1 MNKSASEL
9 DFEELFKH
17 SIVPD
22 ITDKDIKLSGIRSV
36 GAVGAEGAGVFADSD
51 GLFSVEDDVC
61 SGDLAFP
68 FRNRVRPLS
77 LSYFKSVFNTYCVRL
92 STT

>member
-22 ITDKDIKLSGIRSV
+22 ITDKDIKLSGIR
-36 GAVGAEGAGVFADSD
+36 GLGAEGAGVFADSD

-77 LSYFKSVFNTYCVRL
+77 LSLSYFKSVFNTYCV
-92 STT
+92 